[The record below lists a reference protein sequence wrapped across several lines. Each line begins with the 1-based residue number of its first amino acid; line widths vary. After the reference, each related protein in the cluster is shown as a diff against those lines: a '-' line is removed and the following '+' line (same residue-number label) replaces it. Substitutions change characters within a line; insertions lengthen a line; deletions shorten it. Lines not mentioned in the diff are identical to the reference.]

1 MRSSLY
7 KAIRLLAAACFA
19 MHASDA
25 RAGVEQ
31 AGIGPK
37 AVQAFGLEKPE
48 ARPELQ
54 PGKMNLA
61 NPFAGLNIPAGSLL
75 DVKGG
80 RVQLFSVSRLS
91 DEDMRN
97 PFEIRVQVAVE
108 MRETLFEI
116 GGIVEGKSAGENT
129 VILLLAPPRTN
140 EPVTEEARQAEAHA
154 GASAQPPKKNEQQK
168 ASVVCSVGDV
178 VQGFRIHAIDRNG
191 IIVEQTGK
199 YVQIPRGEPVTI
211 CVPLTVR

>member
-1 MRSSLY
+1 MTPSLY
-7 KAIRLLAAACFA
+7 KTIRLLAAAVLA
-19 MHASDA
+19 IHAADA
-25 RAGVEQ
+25 RAGVSQ

-37 AVQAFGLEKPE
+37 AVESFGLEKPE

-54 PGKMNLA
+54 SGKINTA
-61 NPFAGLNIPAGSLL
+61 NPLAGLSIPAGSLL
-75 DVKGG
+75 DARSG

-91 DEDMRN
+91 DEDIRN

-116 GGIVEGKSAGENT
+116 GGIVEGKSAAENT
-129 VILLLAPPRTN
+129 VILLLAPPTTS
-140 EPVTEEARQAEAHA
+140 EPATGETQA
-154 GASAQPPKKNEQQK
+154 GAPAQAAKKDGQK
-168 ASVVCSVGDV
+168 KTSVVCSVGDV

-191 IIVEQTGK
+191 ILVEQTGK
-199 YVQIPRGEPVTI
+199 YVHIPRDGPVTI